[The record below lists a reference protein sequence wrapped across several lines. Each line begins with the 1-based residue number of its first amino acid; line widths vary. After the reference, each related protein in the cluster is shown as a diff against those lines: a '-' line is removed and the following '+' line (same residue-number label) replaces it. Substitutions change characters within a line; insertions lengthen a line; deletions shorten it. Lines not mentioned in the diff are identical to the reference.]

1 MWLENYDDDLD
12 EQQKLFLSYYEEYL
26 TTMKD
31 LWLELSD
38 NAKLTSI
45 NTFKNL
51 IKATW
56 SDFESQIQS
65 KYKIEKE
72 LKDDYLIYLYIKNN
86 KEDIKCWKLLIIP
99 IFLEN
104 WYIIKVYFIKNK
116 DTLWNCKQEIK
127 KFVEQIFSWATVL
140 GWV

>member
-1 MWLENYDDDLD
+1 MGLENYDDDLD

-31 LWLELSD
+31 LGLELSD

-51 IKATW
+51 IKATG

-86 KEDIKCWKLLIIP
+86 KEDIKCGKLLIIP

-104 WYIIKVYFIKNK
+104 GYIIKVYFIKNK
-116 DTLWNCKQEIK
+116 DTLGNCKQEIK
-127 KFVEQIFSWATVL
+127 KFVEQIFSGATVL
-140 GWV
+140 GGV

>member
-12 EQQKLFLSYYEEYL
+12 EKQKQFLSYYEEYL

-51 IKATW
+51 MKVTW

-86 KEDIKCWKLLIIP
+86 KEEIKCWKLLIIP

-104 WYIIKVYFIKNK
+104 WYILKVYFIKNK

-127 KFVEQIFSWATVL
+127 RFVECIFSWIPAL
-140 GWV
+140 DWV